1 MKGIW
6 SIQDAKNKFSQ
17 VVDDAHK
24 AGPQIVTRRGV
35 ESVVI
40 ISVEDYKKMIKP
52 DIDLIEFF
60 KKSPL
65 HGMEL
70 DVERS
75 KDLSRKVDL

>member
-40 ISVEDYKKMIKP
+40 ISVEDYKKMINQT
-52 DIDLIEFF
+52 LI
-60 KKSPL
+60 
-65 HGMEL
+65 
-70 DVERS
+70 
-75 KDLSRKVDL
+75 